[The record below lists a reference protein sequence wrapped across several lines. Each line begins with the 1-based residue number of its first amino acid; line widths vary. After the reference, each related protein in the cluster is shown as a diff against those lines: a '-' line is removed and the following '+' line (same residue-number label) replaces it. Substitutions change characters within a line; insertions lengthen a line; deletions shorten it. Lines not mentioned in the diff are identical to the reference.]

1 MVANISVQLEQNDDF
16 KNIDSDKG
24 KRLSEFTTKVKF
36 KSVFYK
42 LKSLGTGQP
51 IVFSSI
57 RNEGIIIYF
66 IFFNKI

>member
-1 MVANISVQLEQNDDF
+1 MVANVSVQLEQNDDF

-42 LKSLGTGQP
+42 L
-51 IVFSSI
+51 
-57 RNEGIIIYF
+57 
-66 IFFNKI
+66 